1 MLFQDPD
8 SPIRLAHTKKL
19 PPSGKIK
26 KGTKTPHRKPLILS
40 SKKQSIYR
48 VIRAAAINARRQKEG
63 GISMYIL
70 SSYLP
75 LIMKNKDPEKD
86 PVSTQLPEWRNL
98 HNSFKA
104 VMYQLALADT
114 ENKEKNGSHK
124 KLVPFVF
131 CLTQKLTNE
140 AATHKNE
147 AAYISSRLTGSLRHK
162 LKEVP
167 PYWLSL
173 EMAARNEQGFPHVQG
188 SILLTDDQIPEFK
201 AAIRSLN
208 GKATPK
214 FKNYE
219 TRTRESRRQDLI
231 NSRGQLHTDMNW
243 ALYNTKESGRV
254 GQFTKCKR
262 NIAVR
267 QDLTNVAKQL
277 YQELKELHPQRLPI
291 TKTLNNN
298 LWLTK
303 NNTYHLNQPVKEISH
318 RLFTTNYL
326 ANEAIKGKAMPSIN
340 QKRHRNQMKTQQIT
354 LSYLSDILEQ
364 STIVETIST
373 GGLLSH
379 TINHPALGNCQTVQA
394 DSSYLL
400 FTCL

>member
-1 MLFQDPD
+1 MGGNPDRLHKLQGHCTMLFLNPD
-8 SPIRLAHTKKL
+8 SPIRIAHAKKL
-19 PPSGKIK
+19 PLSGKVK
-26 KGTKTPHRKPLILS
+26 KGTKTQHRKPLILS
-40 SKKQSIYR
+40 SKKQSIAD
-48 VIRAAAINARRQKEG
+48 VIRATAINARRKKEG

-75 LIMKNKDPEKD
+75 LTMNNKDPEKD

-114 ENKEKNGSHK
+114 EYKEKNGSHK

-140 AATHKNE
+140 AATYKNE
-147 AAYISSRLTGSLRHK
+147 AAYISSRLTDSLRHK

-173 EMAARNEQGFPHVQG
+173 EMAARNKQGFPHVQG
-188 SILLTDDQIPEFK
+188 SILLTDNQIPEFK

-208 GKATPK
+208 GKATAK

-243 ALYNTKESGRV
+243 ALYNTKETGRAWF
-254 GQFTKCKR
+254 FTKCKR

-267 QDLTNVAKQL
+267 QDLTNLAKIL
-277 YQELKELHPQRLPI
+277 YQELR
-291 TKTLNNN
+291 
-298 LWLTK
+298 
-303 NNTYHLNQPVKEISH
+303 EIH
-318 RLFTTNYL
+318 
-326 ANEAIKGKAMPSIN
+326 
-340 QKRHRNQMKTQQIT
+340 
-354 LSYLSDILEQ
+354 Q
-364 STIVETIST
+364 S
-373 GGLLSH
+373 
-379 TINHPALGNCQTVQA
+379 N
-394 DSSYLL
+394 
-400 FTCL
+400 